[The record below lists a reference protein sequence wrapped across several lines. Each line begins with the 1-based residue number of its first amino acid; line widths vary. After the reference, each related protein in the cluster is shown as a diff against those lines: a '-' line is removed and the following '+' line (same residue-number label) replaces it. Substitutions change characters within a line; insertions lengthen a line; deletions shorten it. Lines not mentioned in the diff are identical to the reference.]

1 MQFQCAYSEMYSLI
15 YAFIKSLMKW
25 SFETLLGLNL
35 YSRCICLRFVWHI
48 RETVSHCG
56 LFPTHAQ
63 RNRSIFVS
71 QMYAAHI
78 TMSWCTFYVCLD
90 AYLRKQSV
98 MVTLETFSE
107 RSRVMKALALCK
119 LQFQLSCLAFRLK
132 SQSEAPAC
140 IPVHWLVLNSNP
152 APNRQH

>member
-35 YSRCICLRFVWHI
+35 YCRCICLLFVWHI

-63 RNRSIFVS
+63 RNKSIFVS

-98 MVTLETFSE
+98 MVTSETFRKDLELWKHLHSVNYSSNFPAWPFDW
-107 RSRVMKALALCK
+107 RANQRH
-119 LQFQLSCLAFRLK
+119 QLAFLYTDGF
-132 SQSEAPAC
+132 
-140 IPVHWLVLNSNP
+140 
-152 APNRQH
+152 